1 MSSTVNEAFSNFNRD
16 FVNLDPERTKIAKT
30 SRDWLLK
37 QLIGLQDKFT
47 DFPKLYEGM
56 HLNFGSF
63 ARHTKIRELDDIDL
77 LLTFAAEG
85 TTYNTII
92 VGQEYSLRPPE
103 LAKKLKSRCNDD
115 GTLNSIKMVNM
126 LVSALNKVDQYQ
138 SSDIGRVQEAATLQL
153 SSYEWCYDIVP
164 AFYTDTGYY
173 QIPDGNGGWKATDP
187 RIDEER
193 ILRINARHGGKLLQL
208 IRTLKFW
215 NRRAKMTEIPSYL
228 FENMILN
235 YYENANPISDY
246 IDLNLRVFWDHLQNG
261 IHYEVSDPK
270 KFQGNLN
277 TLSIEDRIKIA
288 EKATDASQRAA
299 EAIRLETVESN
310 QNAAIKKW
318 AEIFGPDF
326 N

>member
-1 MSSTVNEAFSNFNRD
+1 
-16 FVNLDPERTKIAKT
+16 VNLGPERTKVAKA

-37 QLIGLQDKFT
+37 QLVGLQDKFT

-77 LLTFAAEG
+77 LLVFAAEG
-85 TTYNTII
+85 TTYSTILF
-92 VGQEYSLRPPE
+92 GKEYTLRPPE
-103 LAKKLKSRCNDD
+103 QAQKLKSRCNDD

-126 LVSALNKVDQYQ
+126 LVSALSEVEQYQ
-138 SSDIGRVQEAATLQL
+138 ASDIGRVQEAATLQL

-173 QIPDGNGGWKATDP
+173 QIPDGAGGWKATDP

-193 ILRINARHGGKLLQL
+193 ILRINVRHDGRLLQL

-235 YYENANPISDY
+235 YYENADPISEY
-246 IDLNLRVFWDHLQNG
+246 VDLNLKGFWDYLRTG
-261 IHYEVSDPK
+261 IHYQVPDPK
-270 KFQGNLN
+270 KFQGELN
-277 TLSIEDRIKIA
+277 TLSADERSKISA
-288 EKATDASQRAA
+288 KAADAYSRAA
-299 EAIRLETVESN
+299 EAIRLETAEMN
-310 QNAAIKKW
+310 HDAAIRKW
-318 AEIFGPDF
+318 AEIFGSDF
-326 N
+326 K